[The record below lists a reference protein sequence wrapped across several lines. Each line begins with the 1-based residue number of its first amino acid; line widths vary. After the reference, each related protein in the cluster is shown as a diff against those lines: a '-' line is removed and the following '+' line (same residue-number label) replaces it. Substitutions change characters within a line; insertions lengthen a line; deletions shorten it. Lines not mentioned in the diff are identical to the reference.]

1 MHAVEKGYI
10 EIIDMW
16 EEGDGDQDVTFV
28 KRKLEK
34 AFTNQDEEW
43 QKQRQLRLYH
53 RSMDYVIADET
64 ELCKVGC
71 YIHCA
76 DKMVRFV
83 QFFHFFTSI
92 DGLELA
98 ATALTSTKDCPTCEC
113 PRHLLGPTK
122 RLYLFWNT
130 HELRKA
136 VEKASAELLNLD
148 EFI

>member
-1 MHAVEKGYI
+1 METK
-10 EIIDMW
+10 MSL
-16 EEGDGDQDVTFV
+16 

-53 RSMDYVIADET
+53 RSMDYVIADEN
-64 ELCKVGC
+64 ELCKVGR

-76 DKMVRFV
+76 DKMVSFV
-83 QFFHFFTSI
+83 QFFHFFTSM

-122 RLYLFWNT
+122 RLYPIRNT

-136 VEKASAELLNLD
+136 VEKARAELLNPD
-148 EFI
+148 ESIKDHCI